1 MSTPPPKMSRAMGR
15 AARPD
20 VQDAQKIQPEP
31 EEPSASQLVEAL
43 FLTIQALKSTGRD
56 CTEEA
61 DPALR
66 AISMP
71 RGRVLEAVAQAEAEE
86 GGVSLP
92 AGTQRGRHRTRA
104 AHVGVHVG
112 AHIERGRV
120 RMGDLAAALG
130 VTARNVTTIV
140 DGLEHEGLLTRQRHP
155 KDRRAIL
162 LELTE
167 KGRAHIAQIHALH
180 RSIADRFFA
189 PLDAGERGELLRL
202 LAKVRGAE
210 GANDHGS
217 APDVKEVE

>member
-1 MSTPPPKMSRAMGR
+1 MSTPSLKLERAMGR
-15 AARPD
+15 ADRSD
-20 VQDAQKIQPEP
+20 VQDAQNIPLRP
-31 EEPSASQLVEAL
+31 DEPSASQLVEAL

-61 DPALR
+61 EPALR

-71 RGRVLEAVAQAEAEE
+71 RGRVLEAFAQAEAEE

-92 AGTQRGRHRTRA
+92 IGPQRGRHRTHLHETMA
-104 AHVGVHVG
+104 AQFGHH
-112 AHIERGRV
+112 RRV
-120 RMGDLAAALG
+120 RMGDLAQMLG
-130 VTARNVTTIV
+130 MTARNVTTIV
-140 DGLEHEGLLTRQRHP
+140 DGLEHEGLLVRRKHP
-155 KDRRAIL
+155 DDRRAIL

-180 RSIADRFFA
+180 TAIAERFMA